1 MMDNNKETSAPV
13 QELNL
18 DNDTARKI
26 AKPSGW
32 SVFFRFVKKHWL
44 ALLITITIISAIIV
58 TFYAVPVISI
68 NQTKIVNLGAEIT
81 LKVGDTVQLKGQP
94 VSVTVEHFTVDTC
107 PVKGQC
113 FGNNVAAVEYMLNV
127 DGTKYATGSVVPAAN
142 SKYQIQTISSDY
154 KTNVTLKIVKTNG

>member
-1 MMDNNKETSAPV
+1 MIENDKETNVPV
-13 QELNL
+13 QEFESN
-18 DNDTARKI
+18 NGTERKVL
-26 AKPSGW
+26 KTSGW
-32 SVFFRFVKKHWL
+32 SDFFHFVKKHWI
-44 ALLITITIISAIIV
+44 ALLITVAVIAAIIV
-58 TFYAVPVISI
+58 TFYSIPVISI

-81 LKVGDTVQLKGQP
+81 LKVGDTVQLKGQQ
-94 VSVTVEHFTVDTC
+94 VSATVEHFTVDTC

-154 KTNVTLKIVKTNG
+154 KTYVTLKIVKTNG

>member
-1 MMDNNKETSAPV
+1 MIENDTETAVPV
-13 QELNL
+13 QESSLNKAV
-18 DNDTARKI
+18 ARKI

-32 SVFFRFVKKHWL
+32 PIVFCFVKKHRL
-44 ALLITITIISAIIV
+44 ALLVTAAIISAIIV

-68 NQTKIVNLGAEIT
+68 NHTKIVNLGVEIT